1 MGNVVGV
8 ILLLLVIIGLFYNY
22 LKNKKMY
29 YELPIIIGFITI
41 YIRTPYARGISKTNE
56 NILFGAVVI
65 LAIIS
70 FYSLLK
76 NNKED
81 IW

>member
-1 MGNVVGV
+1 MGNIVGV
-8 ILLLLVIIGLFYNY
+8 VLLLLIIIGLFYNY
-22 LKNKKMY
+22 LKHKKMY
-29 YELPIIIGFITI
+29 YGLPIIIGFITI
-41 YIRTPYARGISKTNE
+41 YFRTPYASGISKTNE

-70 FYSLLK
+70 FYSLFK

-81 IW
+81 MW